1 MKKYIN
7 LLVIALSMFASCEP
21 ILDRGGIGD
30 VIASEDQLE
39 ATVTPVMNGTK
50 TTNKNGTKTTNKVVV
65 NCTSPVVCQWS
76 NGVKTYNT
84 NNTELL
90 LFIPGSQIV
99 SLKAMTNDGKVLEKN
114 FTVNVEEM
122 TFPVPPEYAY
132 FCGTGEKTW
141 TWAETKCFGNG
152 HAYAWDPVN
161 TYPEWWILSPSDVT
175 SQCSGKG
182 LPNEGAGATMTFTL
196 VGMKMSLKDASG
208 NVISSGNF
216 DFDMAPDGHN
226 WSIGTLSLKNTNILF
241 GYDLNGGLVPWTQYS
256 IMEINDNVLRL
267 GAKGAD
273 GTYWFW
279 VFIPAEG

>member
-30 VIASEDQLE
+30 VINSVEQLE

-50 TTNKNGTKTTNKVVV
+50 TTNKVVVTKTTNKVVV

-141 TWAETKCFGNG
+141 TWAETNCFGNG

-161 TYPEWWILSPSDVT
+161 TYPEWWILSPSNVT

-273 GTYWFW
+273 AYWFW

>member
-30 VIASEDQLE
+30 VINSVEQLE

-50 TTNKNGTKTTNKVVV
+50 TTNKVVVTKTTNKVVV

-161 TYPEWWILSPSDVT
+161 TYPEWWILSPSNVT

-273 GTYWFW
+273 AYWFW